1 MPASSKSQAIKPFLV
16 MDVLEAAKRLEAR
29 GEDIVHLEIGEPDF
43 DTPQCVKD
51 AACQALEQGE
61 TGYTHSQGLPE
72 LREEICAEYR
82 RKYGV
87 SVEPE
92 QIVVT
97 SGTSPAL
104 LLCFAAILEAGES
117 VAVPDPG
124 YACYANF
131 IAFADGTPRA
141 IPVRDEEGFH
151 ISLDAIR
158 RSGSEALRAVMLN
171 SPGNPTGTLMAPELM
186 QELAETGHCLVSDEI
201 YHGLTYKGEER
212 SALEFTDNAFVLNGF
227 SKRFAMTGWRLGYL
241 IAPHQYVRPIQKMAQ
256 NLFICAGSIV
266 QRAGLAALRE
276 AEPDVEHMRRTYDE
290 RRRYMLDRLREM
302 GLGVGTDP
310 TGAFYILAHAG
321 HIDSDSYQLAFDILE
336 KAGVAVTPGIDFGHN
351 GEGYIRFS
359 YATSLDRIAEGMDR
373 LQAYV
378 AARTP

>member
-1 MPASSKSQAIKPFLV
+1 MPVSSKSHAIKPFLV
-16 MDVLEAAKRLEAR
+16 MDVLEAAKGLEAR
-29 GEDIVHLEIGEPDF
+29 GRDIVHLEIGEPDF
-43 DTPQCVKD
+43 DTPQCIKD
-51 AACQALEQGE
+51 AACRALEAGE

-72 LREEICAEYR
+72 LREAICEEYR
-82 RKYGV
+82 RGYGV
-87 SVEPE
+87 SVDPE

-104 LLCFAAILEAGES
+104 LLCFAAILEAGDS
-117 VAVPDPG
+117 VAIPDPG

-131 IAFADGTPRA
+131 VAFADGTPKA
-141 IPVRDEEGFH
+141 VPVTEEDGFH
-151 ISLDAIR
+151 ISL
-158 RSGSEALRAVMLN
+158 EALRQSCSEPPRAVMIN
-171 SPGNPTGTLMAPELM
+171 SPGNPTGTLMTPQQMED
-186 QELAETGHCLVSDEI
+186 LAQAGHCLVSDEI
-201 YHGLTYKGEER
+201 YHGLTYEGEER

-241 IAPHQYVRPIQKMAQ
+241 IAPHHYVRPIQKMAQ

-276 AEPDVEHMRRTYDE
+276 AEPDVEHMRRTYDQ
-290 RRRYMLDRLREM
+290 RRRYMLDRLRKM

-310 TGAFYILAHAG
+310 TGAFYILADAR

-336 KAGVAVTPGIDFGHN
+336 KAGVAVTPGIDFGQN